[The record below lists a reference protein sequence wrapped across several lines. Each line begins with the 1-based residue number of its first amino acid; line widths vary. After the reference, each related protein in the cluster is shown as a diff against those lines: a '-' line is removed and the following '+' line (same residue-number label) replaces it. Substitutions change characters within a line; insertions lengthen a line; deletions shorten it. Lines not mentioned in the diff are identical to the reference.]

1 MKIRPLRMLVP
12 RGLKRWLPQS
22 LFARTL
28 LIIVLPVAI
37 MQGVVTWIFFDQHWQ
52 TVTSGLSDGLAGDV
66 AWIAQTHEANPGPA
80 NLARLAERAEKTL
93 SLSVKLVPGKTVPER
108 RPSALFAPEDRAL
121 NAALERRLDAPFWV
135 DNRSYNSWIGIRV
148 LASDGVLKIYAP
160 RERAFA
166 TSAPIFI
173 LWMAVA
179 TLLLTAIAILFIR
192 NQVRAIERLA
202 AAADAFGRGI
212 EGPEPF
218 KPYGARE
225 VRQAAQAFLSMKARI
240 QRHIEQRTVLLASVS
255 HDLRTPLT
263 RLKLEMALA
272 EPSDR
277 TEAIKRDLAE
287 MEHMID
293 EYLEFAR
300 GEGGEAV
307 EFTDVAGLL
316 TLICDDARRAG
327 ATVELAVDAGLT
339 GEVRPNAL
347 KRAVD
352 NLVANAAGHA
362 DRVRVT
368 GSRPSAGGLEIAV
381 DDDGPGIPADKH
393 EEAFKPF
400 SRLDDSRNQN
410 RKGVGLGLAIARD
423 VARGHGGEVFLSR
436 STLGGLKAVI
446 RLPG

>member
-1 MKIRPLRMLVP
+1 MKVRALRIFVP
-12 RGLKRWLPQS
+12 RAIKRWLPQS

-37 MQGVVTWIFFDQHWQ
+37 MQGLITWIFFDLHWQ
-52 TVTSGLSDGLAGDV
+52 AVSSGLTDSLAGDV
-66 AWIAQTHEANPGPA
+66 AWITETYEAAPA
-80 NLARLAERAEKTL
+80 DLPRLAARAERTL
-93 SLSVKLVPGKTVPER
+93 SLSVAFRPGETLHANRKG
-108 RPSALFAPEDRAL
+108 AYFAPEDRAL
-121 NAALERRLDAPFWV
+121 EAALDRRLDRPFWFN
-135 DNRSYNSWIGIRV
+135 NRSYNSWVGIEV
-148 LASDGVLKIYAP
+148 PVQGGVLRIYAP

-166 TSAPIFI
+166 ASGWIFI
-173 LWMAVA
+173 IWMGGA

-202 AAADAFGRGI
+202 EAAEAFGKGV

-240 QRHIEQRTVLLASVS
+240 QRHLEQRTVLLASVS

-272 EPSDR
+272 EPTSQ
-277 TEAIKRDLAE
+277 TEAIKRDLSE

-293 EYLEFAR
+293 EYLDFAR
-300 GEGGEAV
+300 GEGAEAV
-307 EFTDVAGLL
+307 EPSDLSVLL
-316 TLICDDARRAG
+316 RQVCEDARRSG
-327 ATVELAVDAGLT
+327 AEVSLDLPEGLT
-339 GEVRPNAL
+339 AQVRANAL
-347 KRAVD
+347 KRAID
-352 NLVANAAGHA
+352 NLVSNAASHG
-362 DRVRVT
+362 RTVRVGAGPT
-368 GSRPSAGGLEIAV
+368 PAGSLEITV
-381 DDDGPGIPADKH
+381 EDDGPGIPEDRY

-400 SRLDDSRNQN
+400 SRLDESRNQN

-423 VARGHGGEVFLSR
+423 VARSHGGEVFLGR
-436 STLGGLKAVI
+436 STLGGLKATI

>member
-1 MKIRPLRMLVP
+1 MRIRALRIFIP
-12 RGLKRWLPQS
+12 RAIKRWLPQS

-52 TVTSGLSDGLAGDV
+52 TVTSGLTDSLAGDV
-66 AWIAQTHEANPGPA
+66 AWIAETHEANPGEA
-80 NLARLAERAEKTL
+80 NLKRLAERAERNL
-93 SLSVKLVPGKTVPER
+93 SLSVKLEPGTVLPER
-108 RPSALFAPEDRAL
+108 RPDALFAPEDRAL
-121 NAALERRLDAPFWV
+121 DAALARRLDVPYWF
-135 DNRSYNSWIGIRV
+135 DNRRYNSWIGIRV
-148 LASDGVLKIYAP
+148 QASDGVLKIFAP

-173 LWMAVA
+173 LWMGVA
-179 TLLLTAIAILFIR
+179 TLLLTSIAILFIR

-202 AAADAFGRGI
+202 AAADAFGRGV

-225 VRQAAQAFLSMKARI
+225 VRQAAQAFLAMKARI

-272 EPSDR
+272 EPSAT
-277 TEAIKRDLAE
+277 TEAIKRDLSE

-307 EFTDVAGLL
+307 VDADLLALLTQVRDGAARTGADVELDVAH
-316 TLICDDARRAG
+316 
-327 ATVELAVDAGLT
+327 GLT
-339 GEVRPNAL
+339 ALVRPNAL
-347 KRAVD
+347 KRAAE
-352 NLVANAAGHA
+352 NLVGNAAVHGK
-362 DRVRVT
+362 RVRL
-368 GSRPSAGGLEIAV
+368 SAARTPAGNLEV
-381 DDDGPGIPADKH
+381 VVEDDGPGIPEDRH

-400 SRLDDSRNQN
+400 SRLDESRNQN

-423 VARGHGGEVFLSR
+423 VARSHGGEVFLAR
-436 STLGGLKAVI
+436 SDLGGLKATI